1 MEQRTPTMKVFGN
14 KDVMRKFQL
23 VADIDGFLGD
33 LILIAHD
40 VTPLFSGNLH
50 VYYVQ
55 RKKLLRQTLNK
66 KILKLITTCMIAV
79 T

>member
-1 MEQRTPTMKVFGN
+1 MKVFGN

-23 VADIDGFLGD
+23 LADIDGFLGD

-40 VTPLFSGNLH
+40 ITPLFSGNLR
-50 VYYVQ
+50 VYYKT
-55 RKKLLRQTLNK
+55 KKLLRQTLNK

>member
-23 VADIDGFLGD
+23 LADIDGFLGD

>member
-1 MEQRTPTMKVFGN
+1 MVFGN

-23 VADIDGFLGD
+23 LADIDGFLGD

-40 VTPLFSGNLH
+40 ITPLFSGNLR
-50 VYYVQ
+50 VYY
-55 RKKLLRQTLNK
+55 KEKNCYDKLLIK

>member
-14 KDVMRKFQL
+14 KDVTRKFQL
-23 VADIDGFLGD
+23 LADIDGFLGD

-40 VTPLFSGNLH
+40 ITPLCSGNLR
-50 VYYVQ
+50 VYYKT
-55 RKKLLRQTLNK
+55 KKLLRQTLNK

>member
-14 KDVMRKFQL
+14 KDVIRKFQL
-23 VADIDGFLGD
+23 LADIDGFLGD